1 MQRGE
6 KEEKM
11 DGASEKEE
19 DLVGAAAAAAI
30 KERGEAGEES
40 AN

>member
-19 DLVGAAAAAAI
+19 DLVGAAAAAI